1 LLGLADIH
9 LLPQSLSAEDI
20 VLPSKLSSM
29 LASGRPVV
37 ATCQQSAE
45 IAVVISTCGLVMPL
59 EDDVNLA
66 EAIVCL
72 VDQADERRVFG
83 AEARKYAE
91 RYLARVAKHA

>member
-1 LLGLADIH
+1 
-9 LLPQSLSAEDI
+9 
-20 VLPSKLSSM
+20 
-29 LASGRPVV
+29 
-37 ATCQQSAE
+37 
-45 IAVVISTCGLVMPL
+45 MPL